1 MADLAARLHTAPT
14 DWCDS
19 WQEEMYQKHPC
30 LHNVPVGSL
39 IWPCLAH
46 YDGGLD
52 KYTVEQMQQ
61 LGKTIPEA
69 LSQIGDE
76 VVSIHGDLHRGNT
89 VLTAD
94 GVLLSIDFEFSS
106 VSQVRQD
113 LLYNSWESGS
123 NRRALCTSYLKAR
136 GLPGN
141 QQEADLLAVDMI
153 VAAVVHFRLLRELL
167 SVGSPLPSSGIG
179 IKQALSELS
188 QLNRAVEVLKGSP
201 ERCAHVVDETDVWK
215 CIKDTDL
222 LLDLCTKY

>member
-1 MADLAARLHTAPT
+1 
-14 DWCDS
+14 
-19 WQEEMYQKHPC
+19 
-30 LHNVPVGSL
+30 
-39 IWPCLAH
+39 
-46 YDGGLD
+46 
-52 KYTVEQMQQ
+52 MQQ
-61 LGKTIPEA
+61 LDKAIPEA
-69 LSQIGDE
+69 LSQIGGE
-76 VVSIHGDLHRGNT
+76 VVSIHGDLHQGNT
-89 VLTAD
+89 VLTANE
-94 GVLLSIDFEFSS
+94 VLLAIDFEFSC

-113 LLYNSWESGS
+113 LLYSSWESGA
-123 NRRALCTSYLKAR
+123 NRRALCTAYLKAR
-136 GLPGN
+136 GLPSN
-141 QQEADLLAVDMI
+141 QREVDLLAVDMI